1 MYVYSYHYNSKK
13 FLGVGKATL
22 SPLDQKWVLPA
33 YSTVIPCPDEPL
45 EQDYYY
51 VWSEEE
57 NKWNVVYEE
66 PAVPTGNE
74 VPLDPPEEASLPAGN
89 EVSLEMESI
98 IEETVNEA
106 LGTEETN
113 PVV

>member
-57 NKWNVVYEE
+57 NKWNVMY
-66 PAVPTGNE
+66 
-74 VPLDPPEEASLPAGN
+74 DPPID
-89 EVSLEMESI
+89 MDTI

>member
-1 MYVYSYHYNSKK
+1 MYVYSYHYNSKR
-13 FLGVGKATL
+13 FIGVAKALL
-22 SPLDQKWVLPA
+22 SPLDQKWVLP
-33 YSTVIPCPDEPL
+33 SNCTVIPCPDEPL

-57 NKWNVVYEE
+57 NKWNVVY
-66 PAVPTGNE
+66 
-74 VPLDPPEEASLPAGN
+74 DPP
-89 EVSLEMESI
+89 EMESI

>member
-57 NKWNVVYEE
+57 NKWNVVYEQ
-66 PAVPTGNE
+66 PAVATGNE
-74 VPLDPPEEASLPAGN
+74 VPLDPPID
-89 EVSLEMESI
+89 MDTI
-98 IEETVNEA
+98 IEETVVEA
-106 LGTEETN
+106 LGTETN

>member
-1 MYVYSYHYNSKK
+1 MYVYCYHYNSKK

-57 NKWNVVYEE
+57 NKWNVVY
-66 PAVPTGNE
+66 
-74 VPLDPPEEASLPAGN
+74 DPPID
-89 EVSLEMESI
+89 MDTI
-98 IEETVNEA
+98 IEETVVEA
-106 LGTEETN
+106 LGTETN

>member
-57 NKWNVVYEE
+57 NKWNVVY
-66 PAVPTGNE
+66 
-74 VPLDPPEEASLPAGN
+74 DPPID
-89 EVSLEMESI
+89 MDTI
-98 IEETVNEA
+98 IEETVVEA
-106 LGTEETN
+106 LGTETN